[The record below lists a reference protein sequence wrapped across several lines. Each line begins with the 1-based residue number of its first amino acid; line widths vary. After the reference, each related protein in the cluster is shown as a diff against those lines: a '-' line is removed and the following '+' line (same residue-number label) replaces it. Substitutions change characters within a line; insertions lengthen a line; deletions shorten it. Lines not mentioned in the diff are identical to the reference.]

1 MSGGEA
7 DRKLLEVSSK
17 QQMYGLKFLPT
28 QDSKGNNLKISP
40 NHQGVVVY
48 NVSLFVN
55 TLCDID
61 RFSKVLSFCLFLFT
75 LVHPYHYS

>member
-55 TLCDID
+55 INKIIPLSLNNVSLSINTLCVI
-61 RFSKVLSFCLFLFT
+61 SCLQL
-75 LVHPYHYS
+75 